1 MARVLK
7 NLNWMPEP
15 PNLLVSARSA
25 IEAEWV
31 IESGAKW
38 LDLKEPEH
46 GSLGRPKLET
56 ILELTRMEI
65 ASDVHISVAGGE
77 LAEWPFELDESLA
90 AILPLRFHL
99 KLALANCNGKK
110 WQETAE
116 RISRSLKHPSQLI
129 LVHYADTTEACS
141 PDWTDVIEA
150 ARSLECRYVLI
161 DTHNKRTGGL
171 LDHRSIDQLQESIQ
185 LAHDVG
191 LSVALAGSLKL
202 NQLEL
207 LTHLGA
213 EWLGVRG
220 ALCQTN
226 ERTSS
231 LCRDKLTKA
240 LSLFS
245 TYSRNESQ

>member
-1 MARVLK
+1 MAKVLK
-7 NLNWMPEP
+7 NLNLMPDT

-65 ASDVHISVAGGE
+65 SSDLHVSVAGGE
-77 LAEWPFELDESLA
+77 LAEWPFELDELLA
-90 AILPLRFHL
+90 AALPRRFHL
-99 KLALANCNGKK
+99 KLALAYCNGKK
-110 WQETAE
+110 WQETAG
-116 RISRSLKHPSQLI
+116 RISQSLKHPTQLI
-129 LVHYADTTEACS
+129 LVHYADATDACS
-141 PDWTDVIEA
+141 PDWTEVIEA

-171 LDHRSIDQLQESIQ
+171 LDHCSIDQLKVLIQ
-185 LAHDVG
+185 LAHEVG

-220 ALCQTN
+220 AICQTN
-226 ERTSS
+226 ARTSS

-240 LSLFS
+240 LSLFP

>member
-1 MARVLK
+1 M
-7 NLNWMPEP
+7 
-15 PNLLVSARSA
+15 
-25 IEAEWV
+25 
-31 IESGAKW
+31 
-38 LDLKEPEH
+38 
-46 GSLGRPKLET
+46 
-56 ILELTRMEI
+56 
-65 ASDVHISVAGGE
+65 
-77 LAEWPFELDESLA
+77 
-90 AILPLRFHL
+90 
-99 KLALANCNGKK
+99 
-110 WQETAE
+110 
-116 RISRSLKHPSQLI
+116 
-129 LVHYADTTEACS
+129 
-141 PDWTDVIEA
+141 IEA

-161 DTHNKRTGGL
+161 ETHNKRTGGL

>member
-1 MARVLK
+1 MATVWK
-7 NLNWMPEP
+7 NLNVMPETSK
-15 PNLLVSARSA
+15 LLVSARSA
-25 IEAEWV
+25 IESEWV

-38 LDLKEPEH
+38 LDLKEPDY

-65 ASDVHISVAGGE
+65 SSDLQVSVAGGE
-77 LAEWPFELDESLA
+77 LGEWPFELDEALA
-90 AILPLRFHL
+90 GILPVRFHL

-110 WQETAE
+110 WQETAR
-116 RISRSLKHPSQLI
+116 RISQSLKHPSQLI
-129 LVHYADTTEACS
+129 LVHYADSAEAHS
-141 PDWTDVIEA
+141 PDWTQVIEA
-150 ARSLECRYVLI
+150 ARSLDCRYVLI

-171 LDHRSIDQLQESIQ
+171 LDHFSLARLRELIQ
-185 LAHDVG
+185 LARDAG

-202 NQLEL
+202 TQLES

-220 ALCQTN
+220 CVCQTN

-231 LCRDKLTKA
+231 LCRDKLKTA
-240 LSLFS
+240 LSLLP
-245 TYSRNESQ
+245 TYSKNESQ